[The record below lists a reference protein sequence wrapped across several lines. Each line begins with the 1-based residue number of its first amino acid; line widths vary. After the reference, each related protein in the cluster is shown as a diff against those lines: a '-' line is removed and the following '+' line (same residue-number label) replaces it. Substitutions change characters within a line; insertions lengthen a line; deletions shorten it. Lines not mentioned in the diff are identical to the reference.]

1 MFDLL
6 GERILGEVYSSQFVV
21 VGQRIDDQLRV
32 RSGCGPVDDIQS
44 DMMATN
50 CFCSKETD

>member
-6 GERILGEVYSSQFVV
+6 GESILGEVYSSQFVV

-32 RSGCGPVDDIQS
+32 RSGCGPVDDI
-44 DMMATN
+44 
-50 CFCSKETD
+50 